1 MKLKLTNDNLKRY
14 HLLGTL
20 VVVVTLA
27 LTLAASFLWIGI
39 TEHREITRRF
49 EQNQRDHLHDRLE
62 TEMDAAVGY
71 LDFLEVRTESVL
83 RQALRE
89 KIAMAMQTARA
100 IHAHESKLHPE
111 AAVKRLILDTLR
123 PQRFFDGRGYF
134 FAQDQQGVS
143 ILLPINPALENTS
156 LWDNRDD
163 TGHYITRGLLE
174 AALGSADGGFS
185 RYRWYSPDN
194 PREMSEKLAFVQIFK
209 PYGWMIGTGDY
220 LEQWHAARLREG
232 LERLRA
238 WKSGDTGHFSVM
250 SLDGRILLE
259 PLAPHNEGR
268 DYRQVG
274 SAEEQAIRRRMI
286 ELAGQGGGLME
297 YTLRR
302 PGSEGVDTRSAMIR
316 RFAPWNIVL
325 VASLSNREIQAA
337 IDIER
342 TTAWSSLSSRLP
354 YAGLVAALAIAVA
367 ILASALFSRWMSGL
381 LQGYKRSLEA
391 HAQALEQ
398 TTGELHLAG
407 HVFQSS
413 KEGILITDAE
423 RRILAVNPA
432 FTEIS
437 GYRADEVIGRCP
449 EMLSSGRHDA
459 EFYRSM
465 WETIHENGSWSGE
478 IWNRRRDGSIFPELL
493 QITTVYSPGGEVL
506 HYVGTFLD
514 LTERKEAEDRIR
526 QLAEFDPL
534 TGLPNR
540 SLLSDRLAQVMARAE
555 RENRLVATL
564 VLDLDRFK
572 NINDSL
578 GHTVGD
584 QLLQGV
590 AARLLKL
597 VRQSD
602 TVSRLGGD
610 EFVVVLTGLEHT
622 AQALP
627 VARKILDAL
636 AAPFEIGEHEMLITP
651 SIGIALYPDNA
662 GDPETLLKHAEAAM
676 YHAKHQGRNTF
687 QFFAP
692 EFNLW
697 ATERLHIENGL
708 RHALARDE
716 LQLHF
721 QPQIDL
727 STRHIVGCEALL
739 RWQPAEEPMV
749 MPDRFIPIAEE
760 TGLIVPIGQWVL
772 EQACGQLARWDAEGI
787 PPIHMAVNVAVPQ
800 LRQPGF
806 VDKVRHTLEQTG
818 IAPSRLE
825 IEVTESVLLD
835 KDERISTTLEGLVAL
850 GVKLSL
856 DDFGTGYASLSY
868 LRNFRFN
875 VLKID
880 RSFVMELHRNE
891 ADIKLIRAILSIAR
905 DLSLQTVAEGVESEV
920 QDVILQELG
929 CHIGQ
934 GYHFSRPLPADRM
947 GEFMR
952 QQRGA

>member
-1 MKLKLTNDNLKRY
+1 MKLKLTDGNLQRY
-14 HLLGTL
+14 HLTGTL
-20 VVVVTLA
+20 VVVIALA
-27 LTLAASFLWIGI
+27 VALAASFLWIGV
-39 TEHREITRRF
+39 TEHRQITQRF
-49 EQNQRDHLHDRLE
+49 EQSQRNHIHDRLE
-62 TEMDAAVGY
+62 SEMNAAVDY
-71 LDFLEVRTESVL
+71 LDFLQVRTESVL

-89 KIAMAMQTARA
+89 KLTMAMQTAQA
-100 IHAHESKLHPE
+100 IHDREHKHHPE
-111 AAVKRLILDTLR
+111 AEVKRLILDTLR

-134 FAQDQQGVS
+134 FILDQQGLN

-156 LWDNRDD
+156 LWNTRDD
-163 TGHYITRGLLE
+163 KGHYVTRGLLE
-174 AALGSADGGFS
+174 AALGSKDGGFS
-185 RYRWYSPDN
+185 RYRWYSPGN
-194 PREMSEKLAFVQIFK
+194 TQQMSDKLALAQIFQ

-220 LEQWHAARLREG
+220 LEHWHAARLREG

-238 WKSGDTGHFSVM
+238 WKAGDTGGFSVM

-259 PLAPHNEGR
+259 PGSPQIEGR
-268 DYRQVG
+268 DYREVG
-274 SAEEQAIRRRMI
+274 SAEEQDIRRRMI
-286 ELAGQGGGLME
+286 ALAGEGGGLME
-297 YTLRR
+297 YTLHR
-302 PGSEGVDTRSAMIR
+302 PDSGLTDTRSAMVR
-316 RFAPWNIVL
+316 GFAPWNIVL
-325 VASLSNREIQAA
+325 VASLSSREIQAA
-337 IDIER
+337 IDIEQA
-342 TTAWSSLSSRLP
+342 TAWASLSSRLP
-354 YAGLVAALAIAVA
+354 YAGLVAALAIVGA

-407 HVFQSS
+407 HVFRSS

-437 GYRADEVIGRCP
+437 GYPPEEVIGQRP
-449 EMLSSGRHDA
+449 EMLSSGKHDDD
-459 EFYRSM
+459 FYRTM
-465 WETIHENGSWSGE
+465 WQTIQETGSWSGE
-478 IWNRRRDGSIFPELL
+478 IWNRRRDGRVFPELL
-493 QITTVYSPGGEVL
+493 QITTVWSTSGDVL

-540 SLLSDRLAQVMARAE
+540 SLLSDRLAQAMARAE
-555 RENRLVATL
+555 REERLVATL

-590 AARLLKL
+590 AERLLKL
-597 VRQSD
+597 VRHSD

-622 AQALP
+622 AQVLP

-676 YHAKHQGRNTF
+676 YHAKNQGRNTF

-716 LQLHF
+716 LRLHF
-721 QPQIDL
+721 QPQVDL
-727 STRHIVGCEALL
+727 STRRVVGCEALL
-739 RWQPAEEPMV
+739 RWQPTEGAMV
-749 MPDRFIPIAEE
+749 MPDRFIPVAEE

-772 EQACGQLARWDAEGI
+772 EQACGQLARWDAEGG
-787 PPIHMAVNVAVPQ
+787 PPIRVAVNVAVPQ

-806 VDKVRHTLEQTG
+806 VERVRETLEQTG
-818 IAPSRLE
+818 ITPCRLE

-868 LRNFRFN
+868 VRNFRFH

-920 QDVILQELG
+920 QDGILQLLG
-929 CHIGQ
+929 CNIGQ
-934 GYHFSRPLPADRM
+934 GYHFSRPLPADQM
-947 GEFMR
+947 GDYLR
-952 QQRGA
+952 AQRGT